1 MIDSIYLL
9 QQGRDIRKELKE
21 AKKLYKEYK
30 DLPKE
35 ERQRLKQN
43 KKYKKP
49 QKVAWYDSALA
60 AAPYWQLTKNIG
72 AGAFGNVVKAANL
85 GLGAY
90 KMYSTSMN
98 NYKRNIRNAT
108 NRVNKTSLPLYDSYL
123 SSANEMINKW
133 KNLHL
138 KNRLD
143 NTILLT
149 EMYNES
155 IKRQNER
162 LDKIRQEEQKR
173 TEELLKQNSNF
184 RPPPKPD
191 EFGNVVDPITRTIY
205 KPFKYSNYEHEPTTK
220 EKQKMYFQN
229 EQKRVFNKQ
238 YYIENMERIKE
249 TMNNPNSIIADRVK
263 YLPEEYKN
271 LSKNESHDL
280 LSHNAEYMFKDAT
293 EKANWDNAMRIAK
306 LSLPALFDAVK
317 VGAEKGSVVSGAVA
331 GLKSIYNKLFGN
343 KTTPDDE
350 KKIQALTIELQNK
363 AKKIEEAEKK
373 VDKTVEF
380 YNANKDLIMKA
391 VKDKNFDQFKAIE
404 LPNYTLEQILNDK
417 GIQQQFIKDYENL
430 NNVAEKYVDTIN
442 VYLKWHPN
450 DQKAKEIKE
459 NLKNLNIEKDDRS
472 VFQKT
477 FDKAKDFINTETG
490 KMIKNTAEQQL
501 GGKTSEEI
509 EMEAVMNGDI
519 YDDKYRETPIDS
531 FNHLTLS
538 EKFDY
543 LRNNK
548 EITKEMKNLRW
559 KDVGALYSMK
569 MDWRIKNENIK
580 SEVIRKAHKAF
591 IQGDDTMKKEL
602 SIYGINSIDDVRK
615 RRNDIYETLVLSGND
630 ASKIDEILDEQALQ
644 TPENYEKNVLRP
656 LNELKTK
663 HKLDKAESLTNKIFE
678 IASAVKKN
686 QDVKQQLLMYALN
699 DMDSKE
705 GTTAEANNNR
715 VRDLVEKAI
724 PYNNKLSAD
733 NRNPNKIKNILIV
746 RLTSLLSQGG
756 FLSADEERELM
767 KDEKLGNSFFMHPE
781 GGTIF
786 DAKHLQTE
794 ADIKK
799 AFNRIDNYIGWRDN
813 YIKLTGKM
821 RTQKTFDE
829 VGTSNTGQNPLTKT
843 PGQKYLDI
851 DDIVKRSVFDDD
863 DDDDELDT
871 VNLYEKNKRTSTIRS
886 LLEENPTKLS
896 MMFNEIEDP
905 KYLSLSTS
913 QI

>member
-1 MIDSIYLL
+1 M
-9 QQGRDIRKELKE
+9 
-21 AKKLYKEYK
+21 
-30 DLPKE
+30 
-35 ERQRLKQN
+35 
-43 KKYKKP
+43 
-49 QKVAWYDSALA
+49 
-60 AAPYWQLTKNIG
+60 
-72 AGAFGNVVKAANL
+72 
-85 GLGAY
+85 
-90 KMYSTSMN
+90 
-98 NYKRNIRNAT
+98 
-108 NRVNKTSLPLYDSYL
+108 
-123 SSANEMINKW
+123 
-133 KNLHL
+133 
-138 KNRLD
+138 
-143 NTILLT
+143 
-149 EMYNES
+149 
-155 IKRQNER
+155 
-162 LDKIRQEEQKR
+162 
-173 TEELLKQNSNF
+173 
-184 RPPPKPD
+184 
-191 EFGNVVDPITRTIY
+191 
-205 KPFKYSNYEHEPTTK
+205 
-220 EKQKMYFQN
+220 
-229 EQKRVFNKQ
+229 
-238 YYIENMERIKE
+238 
-249 TMNNPNSIIADRVK
+249 
-263 YLPEEYKN
+263 
-271 LSKNESHDL
+271 
-280 LSHNAEYMFKDAT
+280 
-293 EKANWDNAMRIAK
+293 
-306 LSLPALFDAVK
+306 
-317 VGAEKGSVVSGAVA
+317 
-331 GLKSIYNKLFGN
+331 
-343 KTTPDDE
+343 
-350 KKIQALTIELQNK
+350 
-363 AKKIEEAEKK
+363 
-373 VDKTVEF
+373 
-380 YNANKDLIMKA
+380 
-391 VKDKNFDQFKAIE
+391 
-404 LPNYTLEQILNDK
+404 
-417 GIQQQFIKDYENL
+417 
-430 NNVAEKYVDTIN
+430 
-442 VYLKWHPN
+442 
-450 DQKAKEIKE
+450 
-459 NLKNLNIEKDDRS
+459 
-472 VFQKT
+472 FQKT

-591 IQGDDTMKKEL
+591 IQGDKSMKTEL

-767 KDEKLGNSFFMHPE
+767 KDDNLGKPFFMHPE

-863 DDDDELDT
+863 DELDT

-905 KYLSLSTS
+905 KYLSLSTIKEMS
-913 QI
+913 NKAKNTSNIQELLEYSRNINKKDLSGLHTQLERNLNYAFINDWDDIQKLKGKDDESKINKYSGNKAAEYKGLIKNTDNRKYIDTSRYPTNKIIKKDDKYYFKTNDVHGNEYFTLIDPNKKNQQLVSIKESNNPVTFNTNPTPENFKSYEEGRKVLTEYFNNPNSFRERRVSEISNDANRTSIYGDTSGGTTPKQDFTVLENNENNIKTISNDTPTA